1 MRRRR
6 RKKHTPDQ
14 MEQQRRGR
22 KIFRVLGRV
31 LLTGIVLAAAVVAM
45 TVFFKVK
52 TISVEGAEQYGSE
65 ELIAGMDVQKGDNL
79 YLWNKNRVLSDL
91 MHSFPYLE
99 SAQLRR
105 KLPDSIAVVTE
116 PSDLR
121 SSTKLL
127 ATERITKLSPSG
139 SIRHC

>member
-45 TVFFKVK
+45 TVFFRVK

-91 MHSFPYLE
+91 MKPGTV
-99 SAQLRR
+99 
-105 KLPDSIAVVTE
+105 I
-116 PSDLR
+116 
-121 SSTKLL
+121 SSEIFLT
-127 ATERITKLSPSG
+127 A
-139 SIRHC
+139 